1 MGFAA
6 GFQVGQQAV
15 ERGLKMR
22 EEDKLKRE
30 LAQAYAKPETSQGY
44 TAETGQQLEELAK
57 TGAYDIVPQY
67 APAAEGQTQGVFT
80 GYQAVPKAGLDLQG
94 DMPAAPMSFNPQQVQ
109 DYGGRRVAGQFDPMQ
124 LQGLQMREAARVIGA
139 SGDPVRAAQMLAEAT
154 RMEREAVESPLR
166 LEALRTQVDAGKLGL
181 KKSGFEL
188 TAAERADAD
197 AQKMTDFT
205 AWRSQNPQADF
216 ATTTAKAQELGI
228 SIDQQFKIASNM
240 TGIKEQAF
248 KASQQRI
255 EDIIKENPSLDGLL
269 KSHKESKDI
278 DPNSHFEVIRGQ
290 GDKVSL
296 NRVNTAT
303 GEIIQPNVFTGNEAE
318 TTAYL
323 TKQAMN
329 PATVI
334 DYTMNLEKNRAAIE
348 KDRAATEASRSTVS
362 YNAARTSQINQMNN
376 ALATNLKNSEEAK
389 AIQTQ
394 FAALDDSN
402 DPGGSKRQSL
412 ITQFNM
418 LSVKAGGTI
427 PTTGGGGKKG
437 SVLETPVEQ
446 KKNDDGTYTAFS
458 KDGGK
463 ALYNTFNGEAI
474 PLGMTVDVYNKM
486 KADAQ
491 KNGVSLITGEDNGR
505 LVLKFAGPDGKFY
518 DDAEKAKY
526 AKPEAK
532 PAAGK
537 PAGLSTA
544 APTAAASAPT
554 PPTAKPVRAPGESFM
569 AFRDRIT
576 AWDRN
581 RLAYE
586 QMVNESQ
593 LRERLSKN
601 AVGLQRPLVQ

>member
-139 SGDPVRAAQMLAEAT
+139 SGDPVRAAQMMAEAT

-166 LEALRTQVDAGKLGL
+166 LEALRTQVESGKLGL

-255 EDIIKENPSLDGLL
+255 EDIIRENPSLDGLL
-269 KSHKESKDI
+269 KSHKESKDL
-278 DPNSHFEVIRGQ
+278 DPNSHFEAIRGQ

-323 TKQAMN
+323 NKAAMN
-329 PATVI
+329 PATII
-334 DYTMNLEKNRAAIE
+334 DYTMNLEKNKAAIE
-348 KDRAATEASRSTVS
+348 KDRAYAEALGRRGTEEKGLAKKVQDAEAFLGRKLSEPEKLQLLGLAAKPRAAAEVRDADVISLSKELVNKPTGLMVDGKPTKHTQQTAIT
-362 YNAARTSQINQMNN
+362 AARQMLEQQTAAADPVD
-376 ALATNLKNSEEAK
+376 ALIASMKKNTPAATKQATP
-389 AIQTQ
+389 A
-394 FAALDDSN
+394 
-402 DPGGSKRQSL
+402 GQSL
-412 ITQFNM
+412 INLSNAM
-418 LSVKAGGTI
+418 LPAAAPAQTA
-427 PTTGGGGKKG
+427 PTTRQ
-437 SVLETPVEQ
+437 E
-446 KKNDDGTYTAFS
+446 
-458 KDGGK
+458 
-463 ALYNTFNGEAI
+463 
-474 PLGMTVDVYNKM
+474 
-486 KADAQ
+486 
-491 KNGVSLITGEDNGR
+491 
-505 LVLKFAGPDGKFY
+505 
-518 DDAEKAKY
+518 
-526 AKPEAK
+526 
-532 PAAGK
+532 
-537 PAGLSTA
+537 
-544 APTAAASAPT
+544 
-554 PPTAKPVRAPGESFM
+554 
-569 AFRDRIT
+569 
-576 AWDRN
+576 
-581 RLAYE
+581 
-586 QMVNESQ
+586 Q
-593 LRERLSKN
+593 LR
-601 AVGLQRPLVQ
+601 GLYLGQPRQQ